1 MITLIRGGG
10 DLASGAAVR
19 LFHSG
24 LKVVITELPHPLAI
38 RRLVSFAEAIPEGEW
53 TIEGVTGKFISD
65 CSQVEEVFTGDKIP
79 VLIDPD
85 LDCLPLLKPA
95 VVIDAR
101 MRKKPPQE
109 GVELAE
115 LVIGMGPGF
124 IAGRNC
130 HAVIET
136 NRGHHLG
143 RVYWSGAPEPDTG
156 TPGEV
161 QGYRAERVLRSPAVG
176 IMENSCSIG
185 DCVDE
190 GDIVTSIGGNNLK
203 APFPGVVRGLLRNG
217 TRVEAGMKIGDL
229 DPRKNPAYS
238 RQVSDKA
245 RALGGAVLEAI
256 LSREDL
262 RSEL

>member
-1 MITLIRGGG
+1 M
-10 DLASGAAVR
+10 
-19 LFHSG
+19 
-24 LKVVITELPHPLAI
+24 ITELPHPLAI

-65 CSQVEEVFTGDKIP
+65 CSQVAEVFTEDKIP

-124 IAGRNC
+124 IAGKNC

-161 QGYRAERVLRSPAVG
+161 QGYRAERVLRSPAAG
-176 IMENSCSIG
+176 IMENSCNIG
-185 DCVDE
+185 DCVEE

-217 TRVEAGMKIGDL
+217 TIVDPGMKIGDL